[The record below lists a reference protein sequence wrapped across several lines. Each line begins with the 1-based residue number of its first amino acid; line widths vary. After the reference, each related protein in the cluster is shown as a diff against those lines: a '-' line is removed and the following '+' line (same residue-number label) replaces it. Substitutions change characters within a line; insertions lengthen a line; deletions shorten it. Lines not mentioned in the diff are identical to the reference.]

1 MAFCYVDPLILEEG
15 PCWLNPVGTWRA
27 RELLMQPMSASLGS
41 AGMCMQ
47 I

>member
-1 MAFCYVDPLILEEG
+1 MAFCYVSRLILEG
-15 PCWLNPVGTWRA
+15 GLSWLNPVGTWRA

-41 AGMCMQ
+41 AGMCMK